1 MGKNRDIEIISNI
14 ITQAV
19 IHKIVPDYSNKPESR
34 DFMEKEEENYRNL
47 SFKEMKRRNWNDEDK
62 KKIKEEVIR
71 KVQNKISIKYPDII
85 IQEEKLLERINQ
97 ELFEYFR

>member
-1 MGKNRDIEIISNI
+1 
-14 ITQAV
+14 
-19 IHKIVPDYSNKPESR
+19 
-34 DFMEKEEENYRNL
+34 MEKEEENYRNL